1 MGPRARENLSY
12 LTDAEITALY
22 GYLHAT
28 RW

>member
-1 MGPRARENLSY
+1 MGPQARENLSH

-22 GYLHAT
+22 DYLHAT